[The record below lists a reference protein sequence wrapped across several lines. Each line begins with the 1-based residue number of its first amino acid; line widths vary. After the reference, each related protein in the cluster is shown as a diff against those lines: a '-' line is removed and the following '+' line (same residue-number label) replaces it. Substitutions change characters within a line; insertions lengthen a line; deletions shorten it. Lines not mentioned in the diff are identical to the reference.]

1 MRSDGIHTL
10 GGLTVHRGFLS
21 DLLAISSSRITS
33 SVFFMKSK

>member
-1 MRSDGIHTL
+1 MRSVGTHTL

-21 DLLAISSSRITS
+21 DLLAISSSQIAG